1 MRGIRV
7 SKKIRKLDVLLDA
20 VRYGEGK
27 HRLQCARGYQRRG
40 FVWSDVLLF
49 DRQQLVE
56 MVKSKKQIACGH
68 PTAIDGDF
76 EVYGRIQYRG
86 NGGGG
91 ILSCDTSS
99 EKGKEDLGL
108 PLF

>member
-7 SKKIRKLDVLLDA
+7 SKKIHKLDVLLEA
-20 VRYGEGK
+20 VRYGEGEP
-27 HRLQCARGYQRRG
+27 RLQCARGYKRKG

-49 DRQQLVE
+49 DRQQLVD
-56 MVKSKKQIACGH
+56 MLKSKKKVACGR

-76 EVYGRIQYRG
+76 EVYGKIQYRG
-86 NGGGG
+86 NGGDSILTCDGG
-91 ILSCDTSS
+91 A
-99 EKGKEDLGL
+99 GKEKENLGL